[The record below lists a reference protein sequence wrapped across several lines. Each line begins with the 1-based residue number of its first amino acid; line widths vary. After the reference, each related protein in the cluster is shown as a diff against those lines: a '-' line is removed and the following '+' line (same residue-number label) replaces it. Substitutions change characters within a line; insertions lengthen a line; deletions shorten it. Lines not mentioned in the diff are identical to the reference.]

1 MSSAGL
7 RRFTGPPAPARA
19 VASEERCELCGVAV
33 DARHGHVAQLDRRS
47 LLCACRACYLLF
59 DRDGA
64 GGGRLRAVPERYL
77 TDPGRRLAD
86 ADWDEL
92 GIPVTTAFFFIYGD
106 LGRVIACYP
115 SPAGATESTLELV
128 AWQGLRRDYPLL
140 AMPVPDVE
148 AVYMTDVAGEREAFL
163 LPIDACFA
171 LVGQVRRS
179 WRGLDGGAEVRR
191 VLAGFADDLRR
202 RCRPV
207 GRASGASAAGHGRG
221 AV

>member
-1 MSSAGL
+1 MNGL
-7 RRFTGPPAPARA
+7 RRFTGPPTAVRP

-33 DARHGHVAQLDRRS
+33 DLHHGHVAQMDRRS

-92 GIPVTTAFFFIYGD
+92 GIPVTTAFFFTNGD

-115 SPAGATESTLELV
+115 SPAGATESMLELE
-128 AWQGLRRDYPLL
+128 AWQRLRHAYPLL
-140 AMPVPDVE
+140 AAPMPDVE
-148 AVYMTDVAGEREAFL
+148 AVYISSREAFL
-163 LPIDACFA
+163 VPIDACFA

-202 RCRPV
+202 RCRPIGPGSV
-207 GRASGASAAGHGRG
+207 
-221 AV
+221 